1 MTTSS
6 LVLLITLKVLHG
18 LRSCYTV
25 LWGLLTLLEAWHKTT
40 GFKEFLQLGVS
51 VLWNN
56 LPEEIWL
63 GTLHLI
69 NLIIYNP
76 LIIFATELMFCNV
89 RALKITHSL
98 FIYFFMYCRYPHA
111 PLASTVHSTHYQH
124 SKKKTHRCLVLTP
137 GSVTEV
143 SWIAA
148 RFFIPSGSR
157 PRNKPAAAA
166 RMNRGSV
173 CVGRMR
179 LDWPFSKQTT
189 E

>member
-18 LRSCYTV
+18 LGSCYTV
-25 LWGLLTLLEAWHKTT
+25 LWSLLTLLETWHKTT
-40 GFKEFLQLGVS
+40 GFKEFLQFGVL

-89 RALKITHSL
+89 HALKITHSL

-124 SKKKTHRCLVLTP
+124 SKKNTQVFGFDTGQCDWSELNSSPVLHPLRITA
-137 GSVTEV
+137 SQQASSSSQDE
-143 SWIAA
+143 
-148 RFFIPSGSR
+148 
-157 PRNKPAAAA
+157 
-166 RMNRGSV
+166 
-173 CVGRMR
+173 
-179 LDWPFSKQTT
+179 
-189 E
+189 